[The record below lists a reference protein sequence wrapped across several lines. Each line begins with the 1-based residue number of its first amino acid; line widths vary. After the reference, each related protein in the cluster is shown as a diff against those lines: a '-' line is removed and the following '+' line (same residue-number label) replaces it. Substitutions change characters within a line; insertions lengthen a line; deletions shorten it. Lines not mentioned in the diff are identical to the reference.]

1 MGTVDEHKVIQQI
14 QQFETDTHS
23 NMDVPH
29 QYSPVKRTN
38 NSPIKPPNQSNH
50 LTMDQL
56 GEMISC
62 LEERTNC
69 IKSRKLQLTQESTR
83 QNKRQDLRQSPTKRN
98 IQTS

>member
-29 QYSPVKRTN
+29 QYSPVKTTN

-50 LTMDQL
+50 
-56 GEMISC
+56 
-62 LEERTNC
+62 
-69 IKSRKLQLTQESTR
+69 
-83 QNKRQDLRQSPTKRN
+83 
-98 IQTS
+98 